1 MINVIVYSKFELY
14 LYSILINKTC
24 VMKTIIF
31 KSEKKA
37 KVYEVRSSKNQGCYK
52 ENELIRIVK
61 TDNINE
67 LINNGQYQEIAIE
80 VK

>member
-1 MINVIVYSKFELY
+1 
-14 LYSILINKTC
+14 
-24 VMKTIIF
+24 MKTIIF

-67 LINNGQYQEIAIE
+67 LINNGQYQEI
-80 VK
+80 VS

>member
-1 MINVIVYSKFELY
+1 
-14 LYSILINKTC
+14 
-24 VMKTIIF
+24 MKTIIF

>member
-1 MINVIVYSKFELY
+1 
-14 LYSILINKTC
+14 
-24 VMKTIIF
+24 MKTIIF

-67 LINNGQYQEIAIE
+67 LINNGQYQEIAIGRLS
-80 VK
+80 